1 MTVKVHRDYKGCRH
15 LKTNEQNPAELQSTV
30 VKTSQLL
37 FKLEQRAKTTSP
49 NNLSQVKDI

>member
-15 LKTNEQNPAELQSTV
+15 LKTNEQNPAVQSTV